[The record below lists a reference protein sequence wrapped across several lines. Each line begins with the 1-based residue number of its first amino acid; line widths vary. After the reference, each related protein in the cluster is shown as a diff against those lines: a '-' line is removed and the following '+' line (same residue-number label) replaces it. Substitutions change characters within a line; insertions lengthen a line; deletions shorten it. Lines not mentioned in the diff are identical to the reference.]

1 METIGSIKRLFVI
14 VTMLVICG
22 VILPSYA
29 VGDEIALRGTSLT
42 DPEMAEIRG
51 GFQMS
56 NGNFIYFSMD
66 FMQVRFLSHSEP
78 NNSGAWMNTLSQRA
92 VITNN
97 GMAFDMQIVQAG
109 GGDNNGDNTGN
120 SSGTLSLSPEVS
132 IANSFMNNSGFINAN
147 LVTGNY
153 NAASIANLIN
163 IHVGFFNIG
172 NPSQVL
178 SALTSWLPP
187 Y

>member
-29 VGDEIALRGTSLT
+29 VGDEIALRGASLT

-66 FMQVRFLSHSEP
+66 FLQVRFLSHSEP
-78 NNSGAWMNTLSQRA
+78 NNTNPPAWMNTLSQSA
-92 VITNN
+92 VITKD

-109 GGDNNGDNTGN
+109 GGDNTGN

-178 SALTSWLPP
+178 PALTRWMLP
-187 Y
+187 